1 MYYQEEANGKTR
13 KLKKV
18 WSMLQS
24 AKSELTD
31 LQVSFKGTLHFRNNL
46 GLKDSLRY
54 STPIMRKIPQ
64 TFLAKI
70 LKVTFRAVLA
80 LWCINAKIS

>member
-1 MYYQEEANGKTR
+1 MQEEAAGKTR

-31 LQVSFKGTLHFRNNL
+31 LQVIGPSGIRRN
-46 GLKDSLRY
+46 G
-54 STPIMRKIPQ
+54 
-64 TFLAKI
+64 
-70 LKVTFRAVLA
+70 
-80 LWCINAKIS
+80 